1 MDEQTAPTFDPGF
14 AADVTERLSLL
25 TEHIM
30 NLEAIVKDLRLR
42 MVDDVSPELWS

>member
-1 MDEQTAPTFDPGF
+1 MHEQTAPTPVPGVESYI
-14 AADVTERLSLL
+14 AERLSLL